1 MLKNKILGVGFIGA
15 VLVMLAI
22 GIFTLSFKAHA
33 AASTVSAAPTV
44 HAYIVST
51 KSGPVFKRTTI
62 SISVKAT
69 FEFTNDTIAS
79 QTVTSKGKTVVTVA
93 SKAST
98 AYTFKAA
105 GTYVFSLASNTKATL
120 TVTVK

>member
-1 MLKNKILGVGFIGA
+1 MLKNKILGVGFVGA

-22 GIFTLSFKAHA
+22 GVFSLSFKVHA
-33 AASTVSAAPTV
+33 APSSVSAKTM

-51 KSGPVFKRTTI
+51 KAGPVFKHTTI
-62 SISVKAT
+62 TVSLKAT
-69 FEFTNDTIAS
+69 FEFTNDTKAS
-79 QTVTSKGKTVVTVA
+79 QTVTSNGKTIVTVPT
-93 SKAST
+93 KAST
-98 AYTFKAA
+98 PYTFLAA